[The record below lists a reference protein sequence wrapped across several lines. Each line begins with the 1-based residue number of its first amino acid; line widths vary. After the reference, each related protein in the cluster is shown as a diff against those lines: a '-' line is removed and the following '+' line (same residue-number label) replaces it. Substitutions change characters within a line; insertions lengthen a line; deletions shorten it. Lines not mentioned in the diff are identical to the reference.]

1 MLSFPSHK
9 TFLPAA
15 IALAVTLSLNAAAQ
29 ERVAVPGVT
38 FPVSAASANVNAP
51 AAPSPQTV
59 AGAATSSQTIAAP
72 KTAVQSAESDA
83 KQPRLVQVGTSDA
96 DLPAVPASV
105 IRPAP
110 PRRPAEPVE
119 TRQDVVV
126 NNGTNTLIP
135 ISKGQINRIVT
146 PFESPVIQT
155 VSTAD
160 ISTRDNVVY
169 VTTTEDQ
176 PVTMFITPEDD
187 ETVAVSL
194 TLLPQSIPPIQANLL
209 FSQSVPGNTTP
220 EQGQQAMPSGS
231 LAYSGQAKRWERSQP
246 FMDTLRSIMRE
257 LALGNLPRG
266 YSFAQLQS
274 GDHVPDCVQ
283 PGVDYDF
290 TNAQYVLGHDF
301 RIFIVVAENNSA
313 RHLEVDH
320 GACTHP
326 NRAAVAVWPHEI
338 LEPGQKTEVFLV
350 TRVPQVQANTSTR
363 PSLLN

>member
-9 TFLPAA
+9 RLMPAA
-15 IALAVTLSLNAAAQ
+15 IALAVTLSLNVAAQ

-38 FPVSAASANVNAP
+38 FPVSAASATPTIASSAQPVKE
-51 AAPSPQTV
+51 
-59 AGAATSSQTIAAP
+59 AGTSSAAAVASMP
-72 KTAVQSAESDA
+72 AVQPEA
-83 KQPRLVQVGTSDA
+83 KQPRLVQVAAADS

-146 PFESPVIQT
+146 PFESPEIQT
-155 VSTAD
+155 VSSAE
-160 ISTRDNVVY
+160 IYAQDNVIY

-187 ETVAVSL
+187 EAVAISL

-209 FSQSVPGNTTP
+209 FSQSVPGSTVPAGT
-220 EQGQQAMPSGS
+220 QGAVPTGS

-246 FMDTLRSIMRE
+246 FMDTLRNIMRE

-274 GDHVPDCVQ
+274 GDSVPDCVQ

-313 RHLEVDH
+313 HHLEVDH

-350 TRVPQVQANTSTR
+350 TRIPQVQANTSTR

>member
-1 MLSFPSHK
+1 MFHSPSHK
-9 TFLPAA
+9 RLLPAA
-15 IALAVTLSLNAAAQ
+15 IALAVTLSLNVTAQ
-29 ERVAVPGVT
+29 ERVPVPGVT
-38 FPVSAASANVNAP
+38 FPVSAASAPVSTP
-51 AAPSPQTV
+51 TAPSSQPEAKTGTSPSATV
-59 AGAATSSQTIAAP
+59 AP
-72 KTAVQSAESDA
+72 KPAVQPEARQA
-83 KQPRLVQVGTSDA
+83 RLVQVDPADA

-105 IRPAP
+105 IRPTP
-110 PRRPAEPVE
+110 PRRPSEPVE

-146 PFESPVIQT
+146 PFESPEIQT
-155 VSTAD
+155 VSSAE
-160 ISTRDNVVY
+160 IYAQDNVIY

-187 ETVAVSL
+187 EAVAISL

-209 FSQSVPGNTTP
+209 FSQSVPGSSVGAGT
-220 EQGQQAMPSGS
+220 QGALPAGS

-246 FMDTLRSIMRE
+246 FMDTLRNIMRE

-274 GDHVPDCVQ
+274 GDSVPDCVQ
-283 PGVDYDF
+283 QGVNYDF
-290 TNAQYVLGHDF
+290 SNAQYVLGHDF

-313 RHLEVDH
+313 QHLEIDH

-350 TRVPQVQANTSTR
+350 TRIPQVQANTSTR